1 MSESDDVMDFCLGDA
16 EFEEITD
23 LYYEMVGAEA
33 AAFMEGPA
41 VEQVLDQVE
50 AARALLD
57 LAAQARVDR
66 TPHEMAAAVSLTALR
81 GQRSPP
87 PPYLYPPPT
96 EDLPLPPRGWMAP
109 PAAVSPLPLSPP
121 ATARDAADGPS
132 RRGSLVGDEDALR
145 EAALRS
151 VRRRRLLAGGSEV
164 VLQRRRG
171 GRRRRQRPEQL
182 AAVDA
187 VPVVAPAVRQVPEA
201 RTAQRQV
208 PTSQVSTTVWQRLGE
223 RPPPVP
229 APSQSTL
236 TDEQKIERRRQAM
249 MKPNVRQ

>member
-1 MSESDDVMDFCLGDA
+1 MSVCSSHQQ
-16 EFEEITD
+16 TTWWQ
-23 LYYEMVGAEA
+23 YEMVGAEA
-33 AAFMEGPA
+33 AAFLEGPA

-50 AARALLD
+50 AAGALLD

-66 TPHEMAAAVSLTALR
+66 TPREMEAALSLTALG

-87 PPYLYPPPT
+87 PPYLHPPPAL
-96 EDLPLPPRGWMAP
+96 DLPLPPRGWMTP
-109 PAAVSPLPLSPP
+109 PAAVSPLPPSPP
-121 ATARDAADGPS
+121 TTARDAADGPS

-151 VRRRRLLAGGSEV
+151 VRRRRLLAGGCEV
-164 VLQRRRG
+164 LQQRRRG

-187 VPVVAPAVRQVPEA
+187 VPVVAPVERQVPEA
-201 RTAQRQV
+201 RAAQRPV

-223 RPPPVP
+223 RPPPMP
-229 APSQSTL
+229 APSQSAL

-249 MKPNVRQ
+249 LKPNVRQ